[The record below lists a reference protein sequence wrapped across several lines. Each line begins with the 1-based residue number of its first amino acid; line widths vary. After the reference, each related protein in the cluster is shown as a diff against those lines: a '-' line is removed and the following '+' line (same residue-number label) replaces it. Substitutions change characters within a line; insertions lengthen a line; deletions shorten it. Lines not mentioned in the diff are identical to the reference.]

1 MSTEGSPPPAGSW
14 VSQPGWVLLPL
25 RLFLGATFVFAGA
38 QKLAD
43 PDFFRRS
50 SPSSI
55 QSQLRTT
62 AAGSPIH
69 GLVTGLSHHAVLIG
83 LLIAF
88 AELAIGA
95 GTLLGLWS
103 RAAAVGGALLSL
115 GFLLTVS
122 WHSHP
127 YYYGP
132 DIVFLF
138 AWVPLAL
145 AGDGGVL
152 SVQAAIARET
162 RRSFGP
168 AVDLDRRAF
177 LATARAAAVVAGGV
191 AAFGAMSAAVGRLV
205 GATSASAKRAEPA
218 LTLPRHSSTTT
229 PTTGSPAGSG
239 STTSAAAKPA
249 GTDIGPLSAVPRG
262 GAATFQDPA
271 SGEPAIILRS
281 SSGVRAFSAVCT
293 HAGCTVQYTGSEFA
307 CPCHGARFSATDGS
321 ATQGPA
327 QAPLSSISVTIGPDG
342 NIYADG

>member
-1 MSTEGSPPPAGSW
+1 VLTGPA
-14 VSQPGWVLLPL
+14 
-25 RLFLGATFVFAGA
+25 R
-38 QKLAD
+38 
-43 PDFFRRS
+43 
-50 SPSSI
+50 
-55 QSQLRTT
+55 T
-62 AAGSPIH
+62 AA
-69 GLVTGLSHHAVLIG
+69 A
-83 LLIAF
+83 A
-88 AELAIGA
+88 GA

-138 AWVPLAL
+138 AWIPLAL

-152 SVQAAIARET
+152 SVQAAIAREA

-191 AAFGAMSAAVGRLV
+191 AVFGAMSAALGRIV

-218 LTLPRHSSTTT
+218 LTLAPRSTTT
-229 PTTGSPAGSG
+229 TTTAPTGSTADAGVTTAPTT
-239 STTSAAAKPA
+239 STAPKPA
-249 GTDIGPLSAVPRG
+249 GTDIGPLTAVPRG

-271 SGEPAIILRS
+271 SGVPAVVLRS

-293 HAGCTVQYTGSEFA
+293 HAGCTVQFTGRELA
-307 CPCHGARFSATDGS
+307 CPCHGARFSTTDGR

-327 QAPLSSISVTIGPDG
+327 QAPLSSIPVTIGPDG
-342 NIYADG
+342 HIYAGG